1 MLSTLP
7 GRHNLMNTL
16 AVIAVASLIGI
27 ASATIQDALLAF
39 QGVKRRQE
47 ILGEADGVLVIDD
60 FAHHPT
66 AVQETIQ
73 AMRFYYPNRR
83 IIALFEPR
91 TNSSRRNVFQADYEA
106 AFDAAD
112 VICIKEP
119 AGLDSIPVAERLDIP
134 GLVAGICKRN
144 RSAHFFQHAEDLLAF
159 FMEQCRPGDVAL
171 AMSNGSFD
179 GLPQRLLEVLKLRE
193 KRL

>member
-27 ASATIQDALLAF
+27 ASATIQEALLAF

-47 ILGEADGVLVIDD
+47 ILGEAGGVLVIDD

-106 AFDAAD
+106 AFDGSGCD
-112 VICIKEP
+112 LYQGTCR
-119 AGLDSIPVAERLDIP
+119 AGQHSRR
-134 GLVAGICKRN
+134 GTAGYP
-144 RSAHFFQHAEDLLAF
+144 
-159 FMEQCRPGDVAL
+159 RPGCRHLQAQPFRPFL
-171 AMSNGSFD
+171 SA
-179 GLPQRLLEVLKLRE
+179 R
-193 KRL
+193 